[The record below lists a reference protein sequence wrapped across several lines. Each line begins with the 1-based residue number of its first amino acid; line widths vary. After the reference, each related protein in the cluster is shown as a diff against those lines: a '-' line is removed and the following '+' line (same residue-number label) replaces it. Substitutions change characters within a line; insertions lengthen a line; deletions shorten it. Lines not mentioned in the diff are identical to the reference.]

1 MGIRVTTSL
10 GGVHA
15 AIDRKEKR
23 VKEALGQQ
31 ILKDSNY
38 FAPQDTGALINSS
51 IIASDL
57 QKGIL
62 VWDTTYARK
71 LYWNPQLNF
80 SHDVNPNAQGKW
92 FEAAKSIYLST
103 WVAMAKKEANR

>member
-15 AIDRKEKR
+15 AIERKEKR
-23 VKEALGQQ
+23 MKEALGQQ

-38 FAPQDTGALINSS
+38 FAPQDTGALITSS
-51 IIASDL
+51 AIASDL
-57 QKGIL
+57 QKGVLI
-62 VWDTTYARK
+62 WDTPYARK

-80 SHDVNPNAQGKW
+80 STDKNPNAQGKW
-92 FEAAKSIYLST
+92 FEAAKSMYLSS
-103 WVAMAKKEANR
+103 WVEMAKREANR